1 VRLSATI
8 FALASLSAAGA
19 QGAEPIRVLN
29 AQPQPLPSAS
39 ACAATAG
46 GQGSDIECT
55 LNLPAPRAGAEGVAP
70 ARILIR
76 TQWTPRCAARDAQV
90 VSMGAPAPGPTG
102 LPVVEHAAPRAGCA
116 S

>member
-1 VRLSATI
+1 MRLSATVLV
-8 FALASLSAAGA
+8 LASLGAAAA

-29 AQPQPLPSAS
+29 AERQPLPSAS
-39 ACAATAG
+39 ACATTTG
-46 GQGSDIECT
+46 GRGSDIECT
-55 LNLPAPRAGAEGVAP
+55 LNLAPPRAGAEAGAP

-90 VSMGAPAPGPTG
+90 VSMSAPAPGPKG
-102 LPVVEHAAPRAGCA
+102 LPLVEHAATRANCA